1 MTGPEHDGDITEQA
15 ISSQTKAHCPD
26 DYHGLV

>member
-15 ISSQTKAHCPD
+15 SSSQTKAHGPD
-26 DYHGLV
+26 CHGLV